1 MAAAAPGP
9 PAPEPPPPQRLLRG
23 EPGGGRALPV
33 AWELTEAAESPGGE
47 RLPAAAPVEGVE
59 PGTDRGGDAAA
70 APAGAAAAAEAAA
83 LLAAARKAAAA
94 VQAEAAANLA
104 AAQAESAA
112 LRAAAAEL
120 QQRAAAAVAAASELR
135 EAAAA
140 EAAELR
146 ATVQAEVE
154 RWQEAAA
161 AQAEAARQQALA
173 GAGDEMVALA
183 LAVARRILRQELTL
197 RPEAVA
203 AMVAAAL
210 ARVQGD
216 PAPQLFCA
224 PDDTALLQAAV
235 GLAPEVRS
243 GLTRGDFLIRSRE
256 GDIDG
261 RLEAQL
267 AAVTA
272 ALASGEEGEA

>member
-1 MAAAAPGP
+1 M
-9 PAPEPPPPQRLLRG
+9 
-23 EPGGGRALPV
+23 
-33 AWELTEAAESPGGE
+33 
-47 RLPAAAPVEGVE
+47 
-59 PGTDRGGDAAA
+59 
-70 APAGAAAAAEAAA
+70 
-83 LLAAARKAAAA
+83 
-94 VQAEAAANLA
+94 
-104 AAQAESAA
+104 
-112 LRAAAAEL
+112 
-120 QQRAAAAVAAASELR
+120 AAASELR

-173 GAGDEMVALA
+173 GAGDEMVVLA
-183 LAVARRILRQELTL
+183 LAVARRILRQELAL

-267 AAVTA
+267 AAVAA